1 MQKYQLTAQDCFDA
15 SQQPLTDWQGQ
26 RLILHVES
34 LTARWL
40 TEGKD
45 PGEEIQPWLEK
56 WKNAVVISQEV
67 GCGLVPVEPEQRR
80 FREAVGRLNCLL
92 AESAE
97 TVERVCCGLG
107 MRLK

>member
-1 MQKYQLTAQDCFDA
+1 MRLILGGYANGRTVYAMQKYQLTAQDCFDA

-45 PGEEIQPWLEK
+45 PGEEIQPWL
-56 WKNAVVISQEV
+56 
-67 GCGLVPVEPEQRR
+67 VPVEPEQRR

-97 TVERVCCGLG
+97 TVERVCCSLG